1 MKILRKYQLDII
13 FLFFA
18 FILILWSYFYGLKY
32 LGADPHDFE
41 WIVSVPLIIIYVAYL
56 NHLRNKIDLKSRRKV
71 TGKTMVY
78 WIALGISIVL
88 TYSTS
93 VAARDYWS
101 FRIFYILFTLF
112 LADSYWDFKAITLKS
127 LWQKKYE

>member
-1 MKILRKYQLDII
+1 MKVLRKYQLDII

-41 WIVSVPLIIIYVAYL
+41 WLVSLPLIAIYFFYL
-56 NHLRNKIDLKSRRKV
+56 FHLRNRIELSSRRKP
-71 TGKTMVY
+71 TTKTMIY
-78 WIALGISIVL
+78 WIALGISMVL
-88 TYSTS
+88 TYSTP

-101 FRIFYILFTLF
+101 IRVFFIVFTLF
-112 LADSYWDFKAITLKS
+112 LADSYWDFTSVTFKS
-127 LWQKKYE
+127 LFHKK